1 MHVWGICGGSGS
13 GKSYLTTQLIE
24 RFGDDC
30 AVISFDSYYHDL
42 RQMTFEQRCKVNFDH
57 PDSLDGDLMAAHLQ
71 ALKQGRSVDIPV
83 YDFSQH
89 LRTGETE
96 TVNPCRV
103 IVVEGIL
110 LMAFPGIAAQ
120 LTLSVYLDVP
130 ASVRLERRV
139 ERDVAERGRDEQTVR
154 QNFADVVGPMHD
166 RFVAPNGANA
176 DIVVNYGDDR
186 DALLAILFE
195 RAALDVAPREAR

>member
-13 GKSYLTTQLIE
+13 GKGYLTAQLLE
-24 RFGDDC
+24 RLGDDC
-30 AVISFDSYYHDL
+30 TVISFDSYYRDL
-42 RQMTFEQRCKVNFDH
+42 GHLTFEQRCEVNFDH
-57 PDSLDGDLMAAHLQ
+57 PDSLDGDLLAAHLQ
-71 ALKQGRSVDIPV
+71 ALQQGRSVDIPV
-83 YDFSQH
+83 YDFSRH
-89 LRTGETE
+89 HRTGETE
-96 TVNPCRV
+96 TVDPCRV

-130 ASVRLERRV
+130 AAVRLERRV

-154 QNFADVVGPMHD
+154 QNFADVVAPMHD
-166 RFVAPNGANA
+166 RFVAPKGAHA

-186 DALLAILFE
+186 CDLLTRLCDL
-195 RAALDVAPREAR
+195 AAVDVAPRDAR